1 MASNSGQS
9 ANNALQTMYNKT
21 RISKLTL
28 VLTVLSLLAVSA
40 LPRCP
45 FQTTGKAPISSTAR
59 LASVHSEIVR

>member
-9 ANNALQTMYNKT
+9 ANNALQTMNHKT

-28 VLTVLSLLAVSA
+28 VLTVFSLMAVSA

-45 FQTTGKAPISSTAR
+45 FQTTGKTPISSTAK